1 MVDWDLGEVWKREL
15 KLKEIAQKLQTLL
28 KKHLH
33 AIEGVGARD
42 DVGAVPAH
50 QEADTLVEGLQG
62 AQSGR
67 DLGFLDN
74 IQWIRRAHTQRCGVT

>member
-1 MVDWDLGEVWKREL
+1 MEKR
-15 KLKEIAQKLQTLL
+15 QLQTLL

-50 QEADTLVEGLQG
+50 QESDTLVEGLQG

-74 IQWIRRAHTQRCGVT
+74 IQWIRRAHTQRRGVT